1 MYSTS
6 TVHYTLVLRYLKV
19 QYKFNILG
27 QQETCKDQIIKIKSD
42 KEKRKF
48 NIILLTG

>member
-19 QYKFNILG
+19 QYKFNIG
-27 QQETCKDQIIKIKSD
+27 QQETCKDQIIKIK
-42 KEKRKF
+42 K
-48 NIILLTG
+48 